1 MHIRRSEP
9 SRLFI
14 TEEAGAGL
22 NSELR
27 CEHGAPSLSLHLYGR
42 ADGGP
47 VEDLGVLL
55 PMCRA
60 QQLLGAV
67 LAQVEV
73 TQGRD
78 AVDEFVAGLLAAK
91 EEGVRVLEQRFAQ
104 HQAAQQ
110 ACCEASVFTNGR
122 EHTCSTASQS

>member
-1 MHIRRSEP
+1 MHIRRDP
-9 SRLFI
+9 SRLLI

-22 NSELR
+22 NFEMR
-27 CEHGAPSLSLHLYGR
+27 CEHGTPSLSLHLYGR
-42 ADGGP
+42 ANGGP

-55 PMCRA
+55 PLCRT
-60 QQLLGAV
+60 QELLGAA
-67 LAQVEV
+67 LAQIEV
-73 TQGRD
+73 TQGSG

-110 ACCEASVFTNGR
+110 ACCEASVFTDGR
-122 EHTCSTASQS
+122 EHTCSAASQA